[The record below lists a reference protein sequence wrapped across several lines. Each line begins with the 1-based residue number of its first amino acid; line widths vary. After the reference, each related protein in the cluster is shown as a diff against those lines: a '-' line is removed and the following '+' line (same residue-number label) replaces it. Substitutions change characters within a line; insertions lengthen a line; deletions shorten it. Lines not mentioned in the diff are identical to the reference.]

1 VTITSPLNWLP
12 AFPGGVRIGPFGLL
26 CVAMHNGF
34 EDLDL
39 DRLRRRH
46 SEKWRLYP
54 PDVLPAFIAEM
65 DYDLAEPMVAALRT
79 ALDLSDCGYA
89 SLGGL
94 GETFAAF
101 AATRHDW
108 AVDPGRVHLVPDVMA
123 GFDAILALAT
133 EPGDGVV
140 INPPVYPPFFQ
151 HIGFDGRR
159 VVEVP
164 LIPEA
169 GRWELDF
176 AGLEAA
182 FAAGARGYLLCNPHN
197 PTGRVFSADDL
208 GRIAALAEQY
218 GVLVIADEIHASLTL
233 PGARHTPF
241 VSLGGAAAEHGVT
254 LASASKA
261 FNVAG
266 LKGAVAVAGSAAGE
280 RLLARLPASCQ
291 YGAGLFGVLASLAAW
306 SSGGDWLDALL
317 AQLDHAR
324 TEFGTLLSERLPG
337 ALYTPPEASFLAW
350 VDCAGLGLGP
360 EPARVFLDRGRVALG
375 RGLDFG
381 APGDGFVRV
390 TIGTSTALLSGI
402 VDRMAAAVALAVPAE
417 AGGQV
422 VVDDAAGLHGRVG
435 GHRAGEGEA
444 VPLELGAERLGG
456 RRGRGQIGHRPR
468 RRPGLGRVLPDQR
481 VQAVG

>member
-1 VTITSPLNWLP
+1 
-12 AFPGGVRIGPFGLL
+12 
-26 CVAMHNGF
+26 MHNGF

-39 DRLRRRH
+39 DRLRRRR
-46 SEKWRLYP
+46 SEKWRLHP

-65 DYDLAEPMVAALRT
+65 DYDLAEPLLAAIRE
-79 ALDLSDCGYA
+79 AVGLSDCGYA
-89 SLGGL
+89 ALDGI

-101 AATRHDW
+101 AQARHDW
-108 AVDPGRVHLVPDVMA
+108 AVDPGMVHLVPDVMA
-123 GFDAILALAT
+123 GVDALLNLAT

-140 INPPVYPPFFQ
+140 INTPVYPPFLK
-151 HIGFDGRR
+151 HIGFARRR

-164 LIPEA
+164 LVQLN

-176 AGLEAA
+176 ARLEAA

-197 PTGRVFSADDL
+197 PTGRVFSAEDL
-208 GRIAALAEQY
+208 GRIGALAERY
-218 GVLVIADEIHASLTL
+218 GVLVMADEIHASLTL

-266 LKGAVAVAGSAAGE
+266 LKGAVAVAGSATME
-280 RLLARLPASCQ
+280 RLLGRLPESCH

-317 AQLDHAR
+317 GQLDHAR
-324 TEFGTLLSERLPG
+324 AEFGRLLGERLPG
-337 ALYTPPEASFLAW
+337 ALYTPPEASYLAW

-360 EPARVFLDRGRVALG
+360 EPAAVFLDRGRVALG

-381 APGDGFVRV
+381 APGAGFARV
-390 TIGTSTALLSGI
+390 TIGTSSALLSAI
-402 VDRMAAAVALAVPAE
+402 VDRMAAAAGLTGAALAGAVE
-417 AGGQV
+417 
-422 VVDDAAGLHGRVG
+422 AAG
-435 GHRAGEGEA
+435 
-444 VPLELGAERLGG
+444 
-456 RRGRGQIGHRPR
+456 
-468 RRPGLGRVLPDQR
+468 
-481 VQAVG
+481 

>member
-1 VTITSPLNWLP
+1 MTITSPLNWLP
-12 AFPGGVRIGPFGLL
+12 AFPGGVRVGPFGLL

-39 DRLRRRH
+39 DRLRRRR

-65 DYDLAEPMVAALRT
+65 DYDLAEPVLAALRT
-79 ALDLSDCGYA
+79 ALDLSDGGYA

-101 AATRHDW
+101 AAARHDW
-108 AVDPGRVHLVPDVMA
+108 TVDPGRVHLVPDVMA

-133 EPGDGVV
+133 GPGDGVV

-164 LIPEA
+164 LIREG

-266 LKGAVAVAGSAAGE
+266 LKGAVAVAGRRPVSGCWPGCPP
-280 RLLARLPASCQ
+280 PASTEPGCSACWPRWPR
-291 YGAGLFGVLASLAAW
+291 GVREGIGWTRCSGSWIMPGPSSAG
-306 SSGGDWLDALL
+306 
-317 AQLDHAR
+317 
-324 TEFGTLLSERLPG
+324 
-337 ALYTPPEASFLAW
+337 
-350 VDCAGLGLGP
+350 C
-360 EPARVFLDRGRVALG
+360 
-375 RGLDFG
+375 
-381 APGDGFVRV
+381 
-390 TIGTSTALLSGI
+390 
-402 VDRMAAAVALAVPAE
+402 
-417 AGGQV
+417 
-422 VVDDAAGLHGRVG
+422 
-435 GHRAGEGEA
+435 
-444 VPLELGAERLGG
+444 
-456 RRGRGQIGHRPR
+456 
-468 RRPGLGRVLPDQR
+468 
-481 VQAVG
+481 

>member
-1 VTITSPLNWLP
+1 
-12 AFPGGVRIGPFGLL
+12 
-26 CVAMHNGF
+26 MHNGF

-39 DRLRRRH
+39 DRLRRRR
-46 SEKWRLYP
+46 SEKWRLHP

-65 DYDLAEPMVAALRT
+65 DYDLAEPVAAALR
-79 ALDLSDCGYA
+79 AAVDLDDCGYA
-89 SLGGL
+89 TPDGI

-101 AATRHDW
+101 AAARHGW
-108 AVDPGRVHLVPDVMA
+108 TVDPGRVHLVPDVMA
-123 GFDAILALAT
+123 GFDAIVALAT

-151 HIGFDGRR
+151 HIGFARRR

-164 LIPEA
+164 LVREG

-182 FAAGARGYLLCNPHN
+182 FAAGARAYLLCNPHN
-197 PTGRVFSADDL
+197 PTGRVFSTADLD
-208 GRIAALAEQY
+208 RIGSLAEKY
-218 GVLVIADEIHASLTL
+218 GVLVLADEIHAPLTL

-266 LKGAVAVAGSAAGE
+266 LKGAVAVAGSAAME

-306 SSGGDWLDALL
+306 DSGADWLDALL
-317 AQLDHAR
+317 RQLDHAR
-324 TEFGTLLSERLPG
+324 TEFGRLLVERVPG
-337 ALYTPPEASFLAW
+337 ASYTPPEASYLAW

-360 EPARVFLDRGRVALG
+360 EPAAVFLDRGRVALG

-390 TIGTSTALLSGI
+390 TIGTSTALLADI
-402 VDRMAAAVALAVPAE
+402 VDRMAAAV
-417 AGGQV
+417 
-422 VVDDAAGLHGRVG
+422 
-435 GHRAGEGEA
+435 
-444 VPLELGAERLGG
+444 GA
-456 RRGRGQIGHRPR
+456 
-468 RRPGLGRVLPDQR
+468 
-481 VQAVG
+481 